1 MSGSKII
8 ILSKGEADTY
18 LTADSNHSFF
28 KNDNKTYSYF
38 AQNWN
43 VVYPGKDFKFDNADS
58 TVIRLPLEGDLISNM
73 LLRINI
79 SGGATPALTD
89 TTGKNYALQLIDTIT
104 FKYNDQVLSTLDY
117 NYISMYHKLNCEH
130 QEYKKF
136 IDMVST
142 NERSLENTFPG
153 VNQTTDGN
161 FLYVPLP
168 FWFTKNPGSAFPI
181 WLLNNPQLVVDIKL
195 RDKTKIQGLGLLIQY
210 TNLLSKEKDVFKNS
224 SLEYLIEQVD
234 VVNKTNFVDQK
245 SVKVELPKD
254 KYVKYLLWNVLD
266 TGVTNE
272 LLSRS
277 DVIEKTSILLNGN
290 PVLDN
295 AHKST
300 TSLINRYNYFNTPYV
315 NGFDFYNT
323 TMSTYGKY
331 TDKNDLNIHIQSF
344 CLDPLKFQSSGF
356 LTTDKFNNFTL
367 EINTCGTTKT
377 GTLHVYIIKHN
388 ILRIKDGV
396 LNLQHN

>member
-28 KNDNKTYSYF
+28 KSNNKTYSYF
-38 AQNWN
+38 AQNWH
-43 VVYPGKDFKFDNADS
+43 VVSPGSDFKFDGATN
-58 TVIRLPLEGDLISNM
+58 TNIRLPLEGDLITKM
-73 LLRINI
+73 LLRINVE
-79 SGGATPALTD
+79 GAGLDDA
-89 TTGKNYALQLIDTIT
+89 TGKNYALQLIDTIT

-130 QEYKKF
+130 VEYKKF
-136 IDMVST
+136 IDMVSVNT
-142 NERSLENTFPG
+142 RSLENTFPG
-153 VNQTTDGN
+153 INQTTDGN

-181 WLLNNPQLVVDIKL
+181 WLLNNPRLTVDIKL
-195 RDKTKIQGLGLLIQY
+195 RDTTKIQGLDLLIQY
-210 TNLLSKEKDVFKNS
+210 TNLLSKEKDVFKTS

-234 VVNKTNFVDQK
+234 VVNKTDFVSQK

-266 TGVTNE
+266 TNVTNN
-272 LLSRS
+272 LTSDS

-290 PVLDN
+290 PVLNN
-295 AHKST
+295 AHKSI
-300 TSLINRYNYFNTPYV
+300 TSLINRYNYFNVPYV
-315 NGFDFYNT
+315 TGFDFYNDDMT
-323 TMSTYGKY
+323 KYEKY

-344 CLDPLKFQSSGF
+344 CLDPMKFQSSGF

-367 EINTCGTTKT
+367 EINTNGTAKS
-377 GTLHVYIIKHN
+377 GTLHIYIIKHN

>member
-8 ILSKGEADTY
+8 ILSKGEQDTY

-28 KNDNKTYSYF
+28 KSSSKTYSYF
-38 AQNWN
+38 AQNWH
-43 VVYPGKDFKFDNADS
+43 VVSPGSDFKFDNADN

-73 LLRINI
+73 LIRINI
-79 SGGATPALTD
+79 DGTNLNND
-89 TTGKNYALQLIDTIT
+89 TGKNYALQLIDTIT
-104 FKYNDQVLSTLDY
+104 FKYNDKVLSTLDY

-130 QEYKKF
+130 TEYKKF
-136 IDMVST
+136 IDMVSL
-142 NERSLENTFPG
+142 NDKSLENTFPG
-153 VNQTTDGN
+153 INQSVDGN
-161 FLYVPLP
+161 FVYVPLP

-181 WLLNNPQLVVDIKL
+181 WLLSNPQLTVDIKL
-195 RDKTKIQGLGLLIQY
+195 RNKTHIQSLDLLIQY
-210 TNLLSKEKDVFKNS
+210 TNLLSKEKDVFKTS

-234 VVNKTNFVDQK
+234 IVNKTLIDNKK
-245 SVKVELPKD
+245 SVKVDLPRD

-266 TGVTNE
+266 TTPSTFDF
-272 LLSRS
+272 LSK

-290 PVLDN
+290 PVLNN
-295 AHKST
+295 AHKSI
-300 TSLINRYNYFNTPYV
+300 TSVLNRYNYFNTPYV
-315 NGFDFYNT
+315 NGLDLYNT
-323 TMSTYGKY
+323 DMTKYAKY

-367 EINTCGTTKT
+367 EINMRDTAQT